1 MRLFTTIAGLRCYLN
16 LLQNESQK
24 SAYTIGLVPTMGAL
38 HEGHLSLI
46 KRAKE
51 ENKITVV
58 SIFVNPL
65 QFAPTED
72 FQQYPRQLEA
82 DKKLCEKEGVDVIFA
97 PTPETMGMENEL
109 STNAQNNTTTIV
121 PPAQMT
127 SIMCGISRPNFFQG
141 IATVVT
147 KLLNLVQPN
156 NAYFGQKDAQQ
167 LAIIKQLVKDL
178 SLPINIVSCPIIREP
193 SGLAISSRNQY
204 LTAEQK
210 QQASIL
216 YNSLDYGRKIFLENR
231 DTPNIVKKIK
241 DAVTEK
247 LALQPTVK
255 LEYLEIV
262 HPETLQPLENIQNI
276 ALLAIAAHLGACRL
290 IDNILLRNRQ
300 PIIAIDGPAGA
311 GKSTVTKLLGK
322 NLGLLYLDTGAMY
335 RAVTWMV
342 LQTGISITDQAQVAE
357 LVSQCQISFDGP
369 ENNQVIING
378 HDVTEAIRGR
388 EVTNHVS
395 TIAAQPTVRYFMVKQ
410 QQLFGTKGGIV
421 AEGRDIGTHV
431 FPNAEVKIFLTASAR
446 ERAQRRLLELQQ
458 KGQTNITLEE
468 IEKDIINRDQKDSN
482 REVSP
487 LRKAADAIE
496 INTDGLSITEVTEK
510 IVDIYQK
517 ICSEKDFPDAN
528 PNQGWRLEI

>member
-16 LLQNESQK
+16 LLQNEPQK
-24 SAYTIGLVPTMGAL
+24 SPYTIGLVPTMGAL

-46 KRAKE
+46 KRARE

-65 QFAPTED
+65 QFAPSED

-82 DKKLCEKEGVDVIFA
+82 DKKFCEKEGVDVIFA

-109 STNAQNNTTTIV
+109 STNAQNSTTTIV
-121 PPAQMT
+121 PPSIMT
-127 SIMCGISRPNFFQG
+127 SIMCGVSRPNFFQG
-141 IATVVT
+141 VATIVT

-178 SLPINIVSCPIIREP
+178 SLPVNIVCCPIIREA

-204 LTAEQK
+204 LTHEQK
-210 QQASIL
+210 HQASIL
-216 YNSLDYGRKIFLENR
+216 YTSLSHGRQIFLKNR
-231 DTPNIVKKIK
+231 NTLNILKKVKN
-241 DAVTEK
+241 AVKEK
-247 LALQPTVK
+247 LASQPTVK

-262 HPETLQPLENIQNI
+262 DPESLQPLENIQDTG
-276 ALLAIAAHLGACRL
+276 LLAIAAYVGPCRL
-290 IDNILLRNRQ
+290 IDNILLKNRQ

-311 GKSTVTKLLGK
+311 GKSTVTKLVGQ

-342 LQTGISITDQAQVAE
+342 LQAGVPVEDQAQVAE
-357 LVSQCQISFDGP
+357 LVSQCQISFNRP
-369 ENNQVIING
+369 ENNCVIING
-378 HDVTEAIRGR
+378 QDVTVEIRSR
-388 EVTNHVS
+388 EVTNNVS

-410 QQLFGTKGGIV
+410 QQQFGTKGGIV

-431 FPNAEVKIFLTASAR
+431 FPNAEIKIFLTASVT
-446 ERAQRRLLELQQ
+446 ERSRRRVLELQQ

-468 IEKDIINRDQKDSN
+468 VEKEIILRDQKDSN
-482 REVSP
+482 REISP
-487 LRKAADAIE
+487 LRKASDAIE
-496 INTDGLSITEVTEK
+496 ISTDTLSIAEVTQK
-510 IVDIYQK
+510 IVDIYKQN
-517 ICSEKDFPDAN
+517 I
-528 PNQGWRLEI
+528 